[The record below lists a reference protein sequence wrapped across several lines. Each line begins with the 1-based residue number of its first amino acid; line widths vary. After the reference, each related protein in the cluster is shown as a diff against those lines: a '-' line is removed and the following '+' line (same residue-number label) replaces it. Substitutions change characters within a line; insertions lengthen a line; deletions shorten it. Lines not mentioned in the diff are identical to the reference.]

1 MLELFW
7 GSLSRH
13 QYYLTRSPDA
23 KATTVTADL
32 VPYFPYYSHRDVLW
46 DQLIRVAGDR
56 SAAMRGS
63 RANLKMVK
71 NGRLE
76 ATVPVR
82 LSANTHLFINELGK
96 KNLTLNS
103 KQGSYSVEI
112 NVWPSKEPQLTDN
125 TSSVSEQDPDPHGI
139 SLIGSPVT
147 YQIRRFSFH
156 YLMVVF
162 L

>member
-1 MLELFW
+1 MYW

-23 KATTVTADL
+23 KATAVTADL
-32 VPYFPYYSHRDVLW
+32 VPYFPYYSHQDVLW
-46 DQLIRVAGDR
+46 DQLTRAAGDR

-71 NGRLE
+71 NGRME

-96 KNLTLNS
+96 KLTLNS
-103 KQGSYSVEI
+103 KYGSYSVEI
-112 NVWPSKEPQLTDN
+112 NVWPSKEQRITDKP
-125 TSSVSEQDPDPHGI
+125 SSVSTRIRIRIETFQI
-139 SLIGSPVT
+139 SRS
-147 YQIRRFSFH
+147 SFH
-156 YLMVVF
+156 YLMVIF

>member
-1 MLELFW
+1 MLELYW

-46 DQLIRVAGDR
+46 DQLTRVAGDR

-63 RANLKMVK
+63 RATLKMVK

-82 LSANTHLFINELGK
+82 FSANTHLFINELGK
-96 KNLTLNS
+96 KIDF
-103 KQGSYSVEI
+103 ER
-112 NVWPSKEPQLTDN
+112 NVWPSKELRLTDN
-125 TSSVSEQDPDPHGI
+125 TSSVSDPDPDPHGI
-139 SLIGSPVT
+139 SLIGSLVT
-147 YQIRRFSFH
+147 YQISRFSFP